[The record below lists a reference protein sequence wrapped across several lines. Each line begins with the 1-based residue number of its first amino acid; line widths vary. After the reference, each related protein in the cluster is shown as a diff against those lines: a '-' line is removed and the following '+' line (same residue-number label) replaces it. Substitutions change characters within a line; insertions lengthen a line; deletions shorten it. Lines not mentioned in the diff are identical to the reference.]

1 MKLVERELMRTIA
14 QCHEP
19 VSSIL
24 KDIFTGG
31 KRLRPKLVL
40 LSGLCFSPVNSD
52 MIYSAVATE
61 LIHTASLIHDDVI
74 DEAHYRRN
82 RPTINHIHGNQVA
95 VLAGDYAF
103 AKAFEVLSVHNL
115 HRCKDYFVAAIQEMC
130 HGEVMQAVEN
140 PSIDEKYYFKII
152 EKKTASLI
160 SACCKAGAVCGKASE
175 EDVEKMGLYGLY
187 LGCAFQIVD
196 DLLDVIGD
204 EVEVGKP
211 VGHDLEEGKVTL
223 PYIYF
228 LRESPLGS
236 KYRPFLN
243 DRYRLLKVKSQ
254 LISDLKKSEA
264 VSITYAK
271 AEEFSKKARD
281 ILSELPDSVYKKLLV
296 ELSFEVV
303 KRKK

>member
-1 MKLVERELMRTIA
+1 MILVERELMRIIS
-14 QCHEP
+14 QCKEP
-19 VSSIL
+19 LSTIL
-24 KDIFTGG
+24 KNMFTGG

-40 LSGLCFSPVNSD
+40 LSGLCFSPVNLD

-74 DEAHYRRN
+74 DESCFRRN
-82 RPTINHIHGNQVA
+82 QPTINYIHGNHIA

-130 HGEVMQAVEN
+130 HGEVMQAVDN
-140 PSIDEKYYFKII
+140 LSIDEKYYFKII

-175 EDVEKMGLYGLY
+175 KDVEKMGLYGLY

-211 VGHDLEEGKVTL
+211 VGHDLEEGKVSL

-236 KYRPFLN
+236 KYHPFLN

-264 VSITYAK
+264 VNISYAK

-281 ILSELPDSVYKKLLV
+281 ILSELPESVYKKLLV

>member
-1 MKLVERELMRTIA
+1 MKLVERELMRIIL
-14 QCHEP
+14 QCNEP
-19 VSSIL
+19 LSSIL
-24 KDIFTGG
+24 KNMFTGG

-40 LSGLCFSPVNSD
+40 LSGLCFSPVNPD

-74 DEAHYRRN
+74 DESCFRRN
-82 RPTINHIHGNQVA
+82 QPTINYIHGNHIA
-95 VLAGDYAF
+95 VLAGDYVF

-130 HGEVMQAVEN
+130 HGEVMQAVDN
-140 PSIDEKYYFKII
+140 LFIDEEYYFKII

-196 DLLDVIGD
+196 DLLDVIG
-204 EVEVGKP
+204 EELEVGKP
-211 VGHDLEEGKVTL
+211 VGHDLDEGKLTL

-228 LRESPLGS
+228 FIKSPRSS
-236 KYRPFLN
+236 KYRPLLK
-243 DRYRLLKVKSQ
+243 DKQLLLKVKSQ
-254 LISDLKKSEA
+254 LLSDLKKSEA
-264 VSITYAK
+264 INISYAK

-281 ILSELPDSVYKKLLV
+281 VLNELPNSVYKNLLL